1 MQNLRLGKGDKEAI
15 KVLYGQNFE
24 PKIDLGKKKRPIF
37 EDIDICGNSWDAI
50 LLCRLVQFHL
60 SHQNSLF
67 NSHGT
72 CSKNAVIKFSQ
83 TILEFM
89 P

>member
-50 LLCRLVQFHL
+50 LLCRFVQF
-60 SHQNSLF
+60 S
-67 NSHGT
+67 
-72 CSKNAVIKFSQ
+72 V
-83 TILEFM
+83 M
-89 P
+89 